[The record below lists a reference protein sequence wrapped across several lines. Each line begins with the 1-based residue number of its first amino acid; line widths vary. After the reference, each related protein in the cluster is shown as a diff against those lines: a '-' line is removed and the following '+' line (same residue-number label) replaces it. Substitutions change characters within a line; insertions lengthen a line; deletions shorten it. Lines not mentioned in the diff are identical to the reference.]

1 MLNSA
6 AFAAAFAVFAG
17 MILVMSAVG
26 IVCYIVAALGLY
38 KICKDA
44 GDEYAWMAWVPFLH
58 IHCIGYVVGEYQFF
72 KKTVPNLQWSIFLL
86 YAASVVSALPL
97 IGWLVG
103 LAAMV
108 AFYFILHKFYY
119 ILNAQRAAMYLVLSI
134 ILPFTMPFFI
144 FAERNTALGSAEDYN
159 YVI

>member
-1 MLNSA
+1 MDGA
-6 AFAAAFAVFAG
+6 AFMAIAAIFAG
-17 MILVMSAVG
+17 FFLVLSAVG
-26 IVCYIVAALGLY
+26 IVCYIFLAIGLY

-44 GDEYAWMAWVPFLH
+44 GDQYAWMAWVPFLQ

-72 KKTVPNLQWSIFLL
+72 KQTIPNLQWTIFFIYLTSI
-86 YAASVVSALPL
+86 VSAIPV

-103 LAAMV
+103 LAVSV
-108 AFYFILHKFYY
+108 AFFFILHKFYY
-119 ILNAQRAAMYLVLSI
+119 ILNPQKATMYLVLSI